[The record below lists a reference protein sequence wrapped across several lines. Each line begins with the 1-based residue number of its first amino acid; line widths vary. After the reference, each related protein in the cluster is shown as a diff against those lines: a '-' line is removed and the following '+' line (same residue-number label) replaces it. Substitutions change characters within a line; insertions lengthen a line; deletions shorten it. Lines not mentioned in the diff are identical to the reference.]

1 MQVVITNL
9 LKSNDVKHGIAFGVV
24 LAHAVKGAQTHV
36 LNSLIKRLMH
46 LWEPGSNP
54 VPQPHLYSV
63 CACHAQWA
71 FSHPLQP
78 AVALA

>member
-9 LKSNDVKHGIAFGVV
+9 LKSNDVKHGVAFGVD
-24 LAHAVKGAQTHV
+24 LAHAVKRGQTPV
-36 LNSLIKRLMH
+36 LNSLIKRLMY

-54 VPQPHLYSV
+54 APQLHLYSV

-71 FSHPLQP
+71 FSHPLQA